1 MTVEKRLDTFLHRK
15 TFFISCPS
23 LGRRWR
29 WQYFNFFTAIS
40 KTYKLGW
47 RRKNS
52 PLPPTHTYTYFSN
65 TMLKHRLLLLKL
77 IQTDQWHHLLAIS
90 CNEQGIGFG
99 GAGVPYWRGGVQ
111 YICLVGYKIQPVDGY
126 VSVYL
131 VLTIYVYGLSLSFY
145 SQTVFLSVHSPKIC
159 FHLLV

>member
-99 GAGVPYWRGGVQ
+99 GAGVPYWRGGAVHMPCWIENTTSRWLCVCVSSLNN
-111 YICLVGYKIQPVDGY
+111 ICLCFQ
-126 VSVYL
+126 
-131 VLTIYVYGLSLSFY
+131 SLILF
-145 SQTVFLSVHSPKIC
+145 TVFLSVHSPKIC